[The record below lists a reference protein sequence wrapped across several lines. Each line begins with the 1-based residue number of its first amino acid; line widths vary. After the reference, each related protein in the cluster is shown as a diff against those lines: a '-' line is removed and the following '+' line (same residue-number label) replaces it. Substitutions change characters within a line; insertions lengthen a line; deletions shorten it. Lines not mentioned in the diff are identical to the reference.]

1 MGKPLFVLL
10 IVVFLVGRACAQEDK
25 PGTVLKV
32 NLNYVQYFN
41 QSRSFTIGN
50 IAPALVLYDKRKHS
64 HALELNSVAIRKEE
78 SIRYEERDTL
88 IEVGGQIK
96 RYPKSVQVGGS
107 LIHSG
112 VIRLRYQYS
121 FRFLKARKYSPYLG
135 VSPLFGYEK
144 IDRQPYVLEEYKSTV
159 WRPFRRKNV
168 LYNVNIG
175 VVPGIQCRLGKRM
188 VADISLPVGF
198 FDLGTQMQRTYNPTL
213 PRRQQEQWLPE
224 VQLYRPAQLHLRAGV
239 GIKI

>member
-1 MGKPLFVLL
+1 MGKPLFMVLL
-10 IVVFLVGRACAQEDK
+10 VVFLVGTVHAQEDK
-25 PGTVLKV
+25 SGKVVKV
-32 NLNYVQYFN
+32 NLNYVQSFN

-50 IAPALVLYDKRKHS
+50 VAPALVLYDKRKHS
-64 HALELNSVAIRKEE
+64 HELELNSIAIRKEE
-78 SIRYEERDTL
+78 SIRYEDRDTL

-107 LIHSG
+107 VIHSS

-121 FRFLKARKYSPYLG
+121 FRFLKSRKYSPYLG
-135 VSPLFGYEK
+135 ISPLLGYEK

-159 WRPFRRKNV
+159 WNPFRRKSV
-168 LYNVNIG
+168 MYNVNVG

-188 VADISLPVGF
+188 VAEMSIPVDF
-198 FDLGTQMQRTYNPTL
+198 LDLGTQVQRVYNPTL